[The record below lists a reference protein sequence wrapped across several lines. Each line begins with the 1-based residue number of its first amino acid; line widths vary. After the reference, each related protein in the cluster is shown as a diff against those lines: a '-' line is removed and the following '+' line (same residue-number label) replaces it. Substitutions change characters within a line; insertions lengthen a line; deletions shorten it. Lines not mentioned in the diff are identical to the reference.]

1 MSPKNVAK
9 LAKSATLP
17 KFADFIPRTQF
28 PDYNIRLSD
37 FKGHHQKALNKMTQ
51 IAPQIDL
58 IFEIRDSRA
67 PISSRNVL
75 LDRPFGRRRKVVL
88 YSKRDLSRV
97 DMTLLKKWHGDEP
110 FMFVDCR
117 SKRDAQYLI
126 DIAKQQYMD
135 MSPRPPLGLRMLVA
149 GMPNV
154 GKSTLVN
161 TLRNVGLNTGK
172 KVAKTGGQP
181 GVTRATSSIIKV
193 SDEPD
198 VYLYDTPGV
207 FLPKVDKTTT
217 MIVLA
222 LIGAVKP
229 MVVDP
234 VIQADYLLY
243 LINLQDWQLYKK
255 YLSHPTNDID
265 ELLRAVSKT
274 IGKFN
279 KRSNDFDETGTAIH
293 WVDTFKQ
300 GKAGKIS
307 FELDAVLPQEFDFK
321 GKMLQEKKRV
331 DEMDIALNREREKRA
346 MTRKEYVVR
355 NANQL
360 FDT

>member
-1 MSPKNVAK
+1 MS
-9 LAKSATLP
+9 
-17 KFADFIPRTQF
+17 KFVPRLHF
-28 PDYNIRLSD
+28 PEYNIRLSD

-58 IFEIRDSRA
+58 VFEIRDSRA
-67 PISSRNVL
+67 PLSSRNVL
-75 LDRPFGRRRKVVL
+75 LDRPFGRRQKVIL
-88 YSKRDLSRV
+88 YSKKDLSRI
-97 DMTLLKKWHGDEP
+97 DTELLKKWHGDEP
-110 FMFVDCR
+110 FMFIDCR

-126 DIAKQQYMD
+126 DIAKDRFRSMNP
-135 MSPRPPLGLRMLVA
+135 SPPLGLRMLIA

-161 TLRNVGLNTGK
+161 TLRNVGLQQYN
-172 KVAKTGGQP
+172 KVARTGGQP

-193 SDEPD
+193 CDAPD
-198 VYLYDTPGV
+198 IYLYDTPGV
-207 FLPKVDKTTT
+207 FLPKVDKTQT
-217 MIVLA
+217 MIVLS

-243 LINLQDWQLYKK
+243 LINLQDWTLYRK
-255 YLSHPTNDID
+255 YLDHATNDID
-265 ELLRAVSKT
+265 ELLKAISKT
-274 IGKFN
+274 IGKWN
-279 KRSNDFDETGTAIH
+279 KKTKDYDETGTAIH

-307 FELDAVLPQEFDFK
+307 FEMDQVISTGFNFK
-321 GKMLQEKKRV
+321 QAMESERDRV
-331 DEMDIALNREREKRA
+331 DGMDIALNRERQDKP
-346 MTRKEYVVR
+346 MTHKEYVAK

-360 FDT
+360 FE

>member
-1 MSPKNVAK
+1 MTASSAAAK
-9 LAKSATLP
+9 
-17 KFADFIPRTQF
+17 FIPRLTF
-28 PDYNIRLSD
+28 PEYNIRLSD

-51 IAPQIDL
+51 IAPQIDVV
-58 IFEIRDSRA
+58 FEVRDARA
-67 PISSRNVL
+67 PVSSRNVL
-75 LDRPFGRRRKVVL
+75 LDRPFSKGKKVIL
-88 YSKRDLSRV
+88 YSKKDLSRV
-97 DMTLLKKWHGDEP
+97 DTELLRKWHGDEP

-126 DIAKQQYMD
+126 EIAKHKFNEMN
-135 MSPRPPLGLRMLVA
+135 PRPPLGLRMLVA

-161 TLRNVGLNTGK
+161 TLRNVGLGNSK
-172 KVAKTGGQP
+172 KVARTGGQP

-193 SDEPD
+193 NEDPEI
-198 VYLYDTPGV
+198 YLYDTPGV
-207 FLPKVDKTTT
+207 FLPKVDKTQT
-217 MIVLA
+217 MIVMR

-243 LINLQDWQLYKK
+243 LINLQDWTLYKK
-255 YLSHPTNDID
+255 YLKHPTNDID
-265 ELLRAVSKT
+265 ELLRSVSKT
-274 IGKFN
+274 IGKYN
-279 KRSNDFDETGTAIH
+279 KRTKDYDETGTAIH

-307 FELDAVLPQEFDFK
+307 FELDAVVSKGFDF
-321 GKMLQEKKRV
+321 QEAWKLEKERV
-331 DEMDIALNREREKRA
+331 DSMDISLNRTKEKRP
-346 MTRKEYVVR
+346 MTHKEYVAS

-360 FDT
+360 FHDEL